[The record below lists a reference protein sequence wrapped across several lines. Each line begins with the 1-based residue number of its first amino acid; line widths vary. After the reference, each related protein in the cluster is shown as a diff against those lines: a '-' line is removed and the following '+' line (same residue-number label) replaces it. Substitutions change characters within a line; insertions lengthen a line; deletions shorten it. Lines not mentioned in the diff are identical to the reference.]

1 MSRLGPIVTLA
12 AGAVLAA
19 GLGVA
24 SVTAT
29 PAADPTAAATVTTDP
44 NDTTETTAPD
54 GSGAETTAP
63 ATGPSPKPEPTG
75 SAAPGTEAPDS
86 EADTKLDYAGRVP
99 GNGGLIA
106 ISVRGGKAIGYFC
119 DGRTE
124 AWFKGDAAGGKVG
137 LEGFGTAAA
146 GATLGGG
153 KATGWLKIGGRKW
166 NFTAATVK
174 KPSGLYRATA
184 QVRGARL
191 RAGWIVLRRPEGG
204 FTQVGA
210 AVLDETQVR
219 VPELDGERPTAPVTM
234 DGATIYPKDV
244 DGFIQEMR

>member
-1 MSRLGPIVTLA
+1 MSRLGPVITLA

-29 PAADPTAAATVTTDP
+29 PAANPTAAT
-44 NDTTETTAPD
+44 NDTANDPPEENTGQNGDENGATAA
-54 GSGAETTAP
+54 AEPSAQ
-63 ATGPSPKPEPTG
+63 PSPTESRP
-75 SAAPGTEAPDS
+75 AAAGVRA
-86 EADTKLDYAGRVP
+86 DYAGRVP

-106 ISVRGGKAIGYFC
+106 ISVRGNKAIGYFC

-124 AWFKGDAAGGKVG
+124 AWFKGGAAGGEVDLK
-137 LEGFGTAAA
+137 GFGGAAA
-146 GATLGGG
+146 GAELGGG
-153 KATGWLKIGGRKW
+153 KATGWLKVGGKKW
-166 NFTAATVK
+166 NFAAPTVK

-184 QVRGARL
+184 QVRGAKI

-204 FTQVGA
+204 FTQVGTA
-210 AVLDETQVR
+210 FIDETQLR
-219 VPELDGERPTAPVTM
+219 VPELDGERPTAPVTI
-234 DGATIYPKDV
+234 DQATLYPKDV